1 VTSDEEALEIFNEIS
16 EKHSKDHILL
26 LKIIY
31 RFQENII
38 RRKNIKKQLGL

>member
-16 EKHSKDHILL
+16 EKHSKDHIIL

-31 RFQENII
+31 RLQENIM
-38 RRKNIKKQLGL
+38 RRKNIEKRIL